1 LAMGSTDRK
10 RRRFHKN
17 FVEISG
23 VGGRQSLLLEENFS
37 EEKTDTLLITISPC
51 RGRGAVHALPLELE
65 CERPQT
71 MTPGCRSAKPK
82 GEIAARH
89 EVARGGVAGPQVDEG
104 GGQAGAR
111 A

>member
-37 EEKTDTLLITISPC
+37 EEKQILC
-51 RGRGAVHALPLELE
+51 
-65 CERPQT
+65 
-71 MTPGCRSAKPK
+71 
-82 GEIAARH
+82 
-89 EVARGGVAGPQVDEG
+89 
-104 GGQAGAR
+104 
-111 A
+111 